1 LKIIVYTPESR
12 VEREI
17 ELIAGMLSAGADYL
31 YLRRQGEDDAYWMA
45 YAEQLPF
52 ADQGKI
58 FTSSFRVLHE
68 MGLGG
73 FHFTGKAIA
82 GLDKQDL
89 VENLKMLEQS
99 GKKSSATVRSLEE
112 LQQLDGHLDI
122 LLFSPVFESIS
133 KPGYRQDRNLEA
145 LKDYLQKRTSK
156 TAVFAQGGIN
166 FDRIEEVKS
175 LGFDGIT
182 LLGALWVRSGQVMS
196 DFEKIVAKCR

>member
-1 LKIIVYTPESR
+1 MKIIVYTPDSR

-17 ELIAGMLSAGADYL
+17 ELTAGLLSAGADYL
-31 YLRRQGEDDAYWMA
+31 YLRRQGEDDAYWLA

-82 GLDKQDL
+82 ELDQQDL
-89 VENLKMLEQS
+89 AENLKMLELS
-99 GKKSSATVRSLEE
+99 GKKSSATVRSLEA

-122 LLFSPVFESIS
+122 LLLSPMFESIS
-133 KPGYRQDRNLEA
+133 KPGHRRDWDLDA

-156 TAVFAQGGIN
+156 TELFAQGGIN

-175 LGFDGIT
+175 LGFDGIA
-182 LLGALWVRSGQVMS
+182 LLGALWASSGQVMS

>member
-1 LKIIVYTPESR
+1 MKIIVYTPESR

-68 MGLGG
+68 MGLDG

-175 LGFDGIT
+175 LGFDGIA
-182 LLGALWVRSGQVMS
+182 LLGALWVRSGPVMS